1 MKILVDGL
9 GKYRKE
15 RWREKLM
22 IYTTWENPLATHLN
36 ELLAQSGEETYI
48 YLRFLQSAHFQPGVW
63 ASHHTTVILM
73 PKDGNFPQNIHLHMA
88 ANYVLSCSPGILR
101 F

>member
-22 IYTTWENPLATHLN
+22 IYTTWENPLAIHLN
-36 ELLAQSGEETYI
+36 ELLAQSGEETYTFGFSSPLI
-48 YLRFLQSAHFQPGVW
+48 FNLECGHLTILQ
-63 ASHHTTVILM
+63 
-73 PKDGNFPQNIHLHMA
+73 
-88 ANYVLSCSPGILR
+88 
-101 F
+101 